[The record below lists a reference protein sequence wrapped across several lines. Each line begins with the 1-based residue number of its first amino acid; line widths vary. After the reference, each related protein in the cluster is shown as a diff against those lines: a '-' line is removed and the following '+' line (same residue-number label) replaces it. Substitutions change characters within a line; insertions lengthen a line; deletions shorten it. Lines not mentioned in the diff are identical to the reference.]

1 MLKTKNCFFFI
12 SFAINTDQNI
22 DIITAKLVLSINKF
36 YVNLLFVWNI
46 FFYKAGCWITKKNI
60 WLSLVRKYI
69 IQIPSP
75 QVGVML
81 VWADPPGCMG
91 ARLPLMC
98 MGRGGFPIMVE
109 VLVAIKCALGRIK
122 KYKNQRWQIL
132 LMHRFWNIS
141 FVCRVYIF

>member
-1 MLKTKNCFFFI
+1 MLFYL
-12 SFAINTDQNI
+12 FAINTDYNI
-22 DIITAKLVLSINKF
+22 DIITAKSVPSINKF

-46 FFYKAGCWITKKNI
+46 FLQSWITKKNI
-60 WLSLVRKYI
+60 WISSVRKYI
-69 IQIPSP
+69 IQVPSP

-98 MGRGGFPIMVE
+98 MGRGGVPIMVE
-109 VLVAIKCALGRIK
+109 MLVAIKCALGRIK